1 MKKNFRYYN
10 TVIRRKESNISSF
23 HVVDLLPLQILI
35 MGYFQ
40 ASFNQVLKKGKI
52 RQMEE
57 SLRMLLIRFSTFLL
71 YYNSNSVIRLGQVA
85 HLIHHYAPAT
95 AS

>member
-40 ASFNQVLKKGKI
+40 ASFKQVLKTGKI
-52 RQMEE
+52 RRMEE
-57 SLRMLLIRFSTFLL
+57 SLRLLLRCISTFLL
-71 YYNSNSVIRLGQVA
+71 YYNSNGVIRSGQVS
-85 HLIHHYAPAT
+85 HLIHH
-95 AS
+95 